1 MHAATVRWGM
11 LALRFALHSFHTLER
26 VTVMAKRK
34 RRTATRSAP
43 VTKIVKAAAPIIR
56 VSAPRAAP
64 ARRRTHRRRRSGS
77 SLGGMTGGLISNES
91 IQMAVGGALYGFAV
105 KQGLIDK
112 LPAIPVLGRTGT
124 AAILLDYWSRHGGG
138 QLAHRA
144 ARAAAAIAG
153 YQLGHDG
160 KISGDENFVTSGS
173 FTMGDDAT
181 TPGSLAGDEDSY

>member
-1 MHAATVRWGM
+1 
-11 LALRFALHSFHTLER
+11 
-26 VTVMAKRK
+26 MAKRK

-56 VSAPRAAP
+56 VSAPRAP
-64 ARRRTHRRRRSGS
+64 AKRRHHRRRRSS
-77 SLGGMTGGLISNES
+77 SLGGMTGGLISNEA

-105 KQGLIDK
+105 KQGIVDK

-160 KISGDENFVTSGS
+160 SISGDDMVTSGS
-173 FTMGDDAT
+173 FTMGDAT
-181 TPGSLAGDEDSY
+181 TPGSLAGDDDSY

>member
-1 MHAATVRWGM
+1 
-11 LALRFALHSFHTLER
+11 
-26 VTVMAKRK
+26 
-34 RRTATRSAP
+34 
-43 VTKIVKAAAPIIR
+43 
-56 VSAPRAAP
+56 
-64 ARRRTHRRRRSGS
+64 
-77 SLGGMTGGLISNES
+77 MTGGLISNES

-153 YQLGHDG
+153 YQLGHEG
-160 KISGDENFVTSGS
+160 KISGSDEHDLVSGS
-173 FTMGDDAT
+173 FTMGDAT
-181 TPGSLAGDEDSY
+181 TPGSLAGDEDGY